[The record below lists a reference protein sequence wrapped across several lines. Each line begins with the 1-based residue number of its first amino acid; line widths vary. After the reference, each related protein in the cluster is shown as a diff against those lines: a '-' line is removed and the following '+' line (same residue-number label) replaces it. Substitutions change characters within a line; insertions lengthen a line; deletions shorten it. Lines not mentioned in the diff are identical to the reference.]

1 MKIEAWE
8 EMTPCVCKGPQRINV
23 IVAENPQWFMLEIFD
38 IFGAHLFSLPAMKEM
53 FDNKIISLKEEG
65 AR

>member
-1 MKIEAWE
+1 
-8 EMTPCVCKGPQRINV
+8 
-23 IVAENPQWFMLEIFD
+23 MLEIFD

-65 AR
+65 NYSHVKQTYEKYAAPFDKVSNG